1 MDAKW
6 HTQLRRFSVDHLG
19 SIANVVRAIIK
30 TKCTIRIDV
39 GNKNGAIFI
48 VCGDDI
54 GKAQRCRDCMRP
66 WIVKTSLSILDPGK
80 PNARVLPHEAYV
92 MHQITVAMN
101 ELGPRYEI
109 YKTCVLQF
117 VEHAVDTNQETL
129 IVYKFVPYIDANVQ
143 NLRAYAMS
151 GLMKPKDIAIIVIQV
166 FLTLQFIRLRVPGFV
181 HMDLLLQQIFLCAW
195 PNNGPVVMPINST
208 KAFVLP
214 KRVTWPVIGDFGT
227 SITSQF
233 PQAKID
239 YGFYKQGVDFCNI
252 TQDVFRFFYDL
263 YALIHGPSKDYVLEI
278 CQQVFQ
284 GRFLDYAQRAAQFNF
299 AMYLP
304 LGIDLF
310 DTYSSVLERI
320 PDCVRYIKEA

>member
-6 HTQLRRFSVDHLG
+6 HQQLKRFSIDQYG
-19 SIANVVRAIIK
+19 SIANVVKTILH

-48 VCGDDI
+48 VCGDDV
-54 GKAQRCRDCMRP
+54 GPSQRCRDCMRP
-66 WIVKTSLSILDPGK
+66 WIVKTSLSLLDSNR
-80 PNARVLPHEAYV
+80 PNSRVLPHEAYV
-92 MHQITVAMN
+92 MHQITLAMN

-117 VEHAVDTNQETL
+117 VEHAVDSHNETM
-129 IVYKFVPYIDANVQ
+129 IVYKFVPYIDASVQ
-143 NLRAYAMS
+143 NLRAYASS
-151 GLMKPKDIAIIVIQV
+151 GLMKPKDIAIIIIQV

-195 PNNGPVVMPINST
+195 PGNGPVKMPINST
-208 KAFVLP
+208 KSFVVP

-227 SITSQF
+227 SVTDAFQ
-233 PQAKID
+233 QAKVD
-239 YGFYKQGVDFCNI
+239 YGFNRHGPTFCNI

-263 YALIHGPSKDYVLEI
+263 YALIEGPAKDYVLEL

-284 GRFLDYAQRAAQFNF
+284 GQFLRYVQSALHFNF

-304 LGIDLF
+304 PGIDVF
-310 DTYSSVLERI
+310 QSYSSVLERI
-320 PDCVRYIKEA
+320 PDCVRYIKDA